1 METVSSSPPLI
12 SVVIPTCNEVGFID
26 KCLDSIFSADFPPGD
41 MEVLVVDGMSDDGTR
56 TKLANWCKKHPT
68 LRVLDNP
75 RRVVPAAMNI
85 GIRAARGKWIVRLDA
100 HSTYPTNYFTLC
112 LDTASRTGADNVG
125 GIFVP
130 FLRDDCAEAKLVR
143 ALTTH
148 RFGVGNAG
156 FRVSTHEGWADTIPY
171 GCYRRE
177 IFEAIGL
184 YDERLVRNQ
193 DYEINRRLIKRGG
206 RIWLNPAIQIRYYNQ
221 SSLSGLL
228 QQAFVTSQWNLWMWF
243 VAPYSFA
250 WRHAIPSGF
259 VATLLTALLGLLF
272 STSIA
277 ATSLALI
284 LLPYSVAALLA
295 SFQQA
300 HRQGLWMVLFLPFL
314 FLAYHLA
321 YGLGGLRGLW
331 LLTIRKSP
339 VQRISEPWPSAGNYR
354 PFSMSS
360 ERLGN

>member
-1 METVSSSPPLI
+1 M
-12 SVVIPTCNEVGFID
+12 
-26 KCLDSIFSADFPPGD
+26 
-41 MEVLVVDGMSDDGTR
+41 
-56 TKLANWCKKHPT
+56 
-68 LRVLDNP
+68 
-75 RRVVPAAMNI
+75 
-85 GIRAARGKWIVRLDA
+85 
-100 HSTYPTNYFTLC
+100 
-112 LDTASRTGADNVG
+112 RTGAANVG
-125 GIFVP
+125 GICVP
-130 FLRDDCAEAKLVR
+130 ILRGHGAGAKLIR
-143 ALTTH
+143 AMTTH
-148 RFGVGNAG
+148 RFGVGNSG
-156 FRVSTHEGWADTIPY
+156 FRVGTHEGWADTVPY

-206 RIWLNPAIQIRYYNQ
+206 RIWLNPAIQVRYYNQ
-221 SSLSGLL
+221 DSLSGLL
-228 QQAFVTSQWNLWMWF
+228 RQAFVTSQWNLWMWF
-243 VAPYSFA
+243 IAPYSFA

-259 VATLLTALLGLLF
+259 AATLLTALLAFLF
-272 STSIA
+272 STNIA
-277 ATSLALI
+277 VTSLALI

-339 VQRISEPWPSAGNYR
+339 IQRISEPWLGAGNYR
-354 PFSMSS
+354 PFSLGN
-360 ERLGN
+360 ERLGS

>member
-1 METVSSSPPLI
+1 M
-12 SVVIPTCNEVGFID
+12 PTRNEVGFID
-26 KCLDSIFSADFPPGD
+26 KCLDSIFSADFPPED

-56 TKLANWCKKHPT
+56 EKLDVWAKKQLN
-68 LRVLDNP
+68 LRVLNNP
-75 RRVVPAAMNI
+75 SRVVPAAMNI
-85 GIRAARGKWIVRLDA
+85 GIRAARGQFIVRLDA
-100 HSTYPTNYFTLC
+100 HSEYPTNYFRLC
-112 LDTASRTGADNVG
+112 LETICRTGADNVG
-125 GIFVP
+125 GVITS
-130 FLRDDCAEAKLVR
+130 LSRGSNAGGKLVQ

-148 RFGVGNAG
+148 RFGVGNSG
-156 FRVSTHEGWADTIPY
+156 FRIGTHEGWADTVPY

-206 RIWLNPAIQIRYYNQ
+206 RIWLNPAIQVRYYNQ
-221 SSLSGLL
+221 DSLSGLL

-259 VATLLTALLGLLF
+259 VAALLSALLGLLF

-277 ATSLALI
+277 ATSLAFI
-284 LLPYSVAALLA
+284 LLPYSVVALLA

-314 FLAYHLA
+314 FLAYHLT
-321 YGLGGLRGLW
+321 YGFGGLRGLW
-331 LLTIRKSP
+331 LLTVRKSP
-339 VQRISEPWPSAGNYR
+339 IQRISEPWLGAGNYR
-354 PFSMSS
+354 PFSMGS